1 MKTHAR
7 LGADAIGRAEQD
19 VAQPIEFLAIAKE
32 IALHHH
38 EKWDGTGY
46 PDGLAGDAIP
56 FPARLMALADVFDAV
71 ISRRVYKEPMSLER
85 AHQIIVGGSGTHFDP
100 DVVAAFEA
108 DFDSFRDIAE
118 RYGDSEESVNR
129 KFDAVARGS
138 LAGAG

>member
-1 MKTHAR
+1 MPPEWTIMKTHAR
-7 LGADAIGRAEQD
+7 LGADAIERAERD

-38 EKWDGTGY
+38 EKWDGSGY

-71 ISRRVYKEPMSLER
+71 ISRRVYKAPMAFER
-85 AHQIIVGGSGTHFDP
+85 ARSIISAGSGCHFDP

-108 DFDSFRDIAE
+108 DFERFCTIAE
-118 RYGDSEESVNR
+118 RFGACTDEAP
-129 KFDAVARGS
+129 DGPGRG
-138 LAGAG
+138 